1 MRAPLALSLETEKWS
16 ARPFQSAPPPEEEA
30 YRLYTELFVECSLE
44 TGKHLS
50 KAEREEHKLTDIKAG
65 PLPRS
70 RHS

>member
-1 MRAPLALSLETEKWS
+1 M
-16 ARPFQSAPPPEEEA
+16 
-30 YRLYTELFVECSLE
+30 YTELFVECSLE

-70 RHS
+70 RLS